1 MRTEAKAREC
11 HHRNARAISATRSR
25 VANTKAVYSYI
36 KSGGRVATR
45 GRPLADAWLYQDY
58 QRSGPDLGHAGGMS
72 YDGLSCGQG
81 PIRDCIGRGQR
92 IKRRK

>member
-1 MRTEAKAREC
+1 MRAEAKAREC
-11 HHRNARAISATRSR
+11 HHRNARTISATRSR

-36 KSGGRVATR
+36 KSGGRVVTR
-45 GRPLADAWLYQDY
+45 GRPLADAWLY

-72 YDGLSCGQG
+72 YDGPSGGQG

-92 IKRRK
+92 IKGRK